1 MIKTYLVIPFLKY
14 LIRKEAFFILVPLVR
29 AAIKER
35 RNDGSDSIFHS
46 KPDGK
51 KTILALDSLRYRGDL
66 DALSQNFRV
75 LHLTQRAP
83 GWLIKG
89 FYHEFDIVNYINAPD
104 GSDKKAQYI
113 AASNFMTKFLRVFY
127 SKVSVDCVTTV
138 NFRYTED
145 HHWVKSSEK
154 NSIPHIMLYREGMVV
169 YYRTEYELF
178 RRAKRFGKFVGSHMI
193 VHNEKCKSIFL
204 DAKFV
209 SKDKISVAGA
219 LRMDS
224 LVSKVNNY
232 HKYKKIKRNKKVTLF
247 YFHPNTPMFGVDAKG
262 VTPKALLSHGP
273 KKDLSYA
280 FNAWSGRFDLFYDV
294 HEAIA
299 KLAYKY
305 RDIDFIIKPKDIMVA
320 SPQWKYYDK
329 AIEKSGINV
338 SNLEN
343 YFIEPYANVHDLI
356 FSSDVVCA
364 MNSSVVIESA
374 LIGKPI
380 ILPAFKEYRNSE
392 NFEDFHWK
400 KYLSLFDIAD
410 DKYDLERLILHR
422 LIDDDIPK
430 EVEKGRK
437 ELFYTYFDQPKEGAI
452 DKYTSIINDVVESY
466 KNID

>member
-154 NSIPHIMLYREGMVV
+154 NSIPHIILYREGLLA
-169 YYRTEYELF
+169 YYRAEYNLF
-178 RRAKRFGKFVGSHMI
+178 IRAKRFDKFIGSHII
-193 VHNEKCKSIFL
+193 VHNEKCKNIFL
-204 DAKFV
+204 KSEFV
-209 SKDKISVAGA
+209 SKNDISVAGA
-219 LRMDS
+219 LRMDK
-224 LVSKVNNY
+224 LVTRVNNVSR
-232 HKYKKIKRNKKVTLF
+232 HNKIKKNKQVTLF
-247 YFHPNTPMFGVDAKG
+247 YFHPNMPMFGVDAKG

-400 KYLSLFDIAD
+400 DDLDLFDVAD
-410 DKYDLERLILHR
+410 DKHDFERLILQR
-422 LIDDDIPK
+422 LDDDDIDMK
-430 EVEKGRK
+430 TATARN
-437 ELFYTYFDQPKEGAI
+437 ELFYKWFDQPKEGALSEYTHIINTVI
-452 DKYTSIINDVVESY
+452 DKY
-466 KNID
+466 KKG

>member
-14 LIRKEAFFILVPLVR
+14 LIRKEAFLILFSLVR
-29 AAIKER
+29 ATIKER

-75 LHLTQRAP
+75 LHLTQRGP

-89 FYHEFDIVNYINAPD
+89 FYHEFDIVKYINAPD

-113 AASNFMTKFLRVFY
+113 AASNFMTKFLKVFY

-145 HHWVKSSEK
+145 HHWVKSSEEVG
-154 NSIPHIMLYREGMVV
+154 IPHIMLYREGLLT
-169 YYRTEYELF
+169 YYRAEYNLF
-178 RRAKRFGKFVGSHMI
+178 FRAKRFDKFIGSHII

-204 DAKFV
+204 DAEIV

-232 HKYKKIKRNKKVTLF
+232 HGYKKIKRNKKVTLF
-247 YFHPNTPMFGVDAKG
+247 YFQPNMPMFGVDAKG
-262 VTPKALLSHGP
+262 VVPKGYLSRKP
-273 KKDLSYA
+273 EKDLSYA
-280 FNAWSGRFDLFYDV
+280 FEAWSGRYDLFYDV
-294 HEAIA
+294 HETII

-305 RDIDFIIKPKDIMVA
+305 KDIDFIVKPKDVMVN
-320 SPQWKYYDK
+320 SSQWKYYDM
-329 AIEKSGINV
+329 AVEKSEVDV
-338 SNLEN
+338 SSLEN
-343 YFIEPYANVHDLI
+343 YSIEPYSNVHDLI

-364 MNSSVVIESA
+364 MNSSTALESA
-374 LIGKPI
+374 FIGKPV
-380 ILPAFKEYRNSE
+380 ILPVFKEYRDSK

-400 KYLSLFDIAD
+400 DDLSLFDVAD
-410 DKYDLERLILHR
+410 DKYDFERLILQR
-422 LIDDDIPK
+422 LDDDDIDMK
-430 EVEKGRK
+430 TATARN
-437 ELFYTYFDQPKEGAI
+437 ELFYKWFDQPKEGALSEYTHIINTVI
-452 DKYTSIINDVVESY
+452 DKY
-466 KNID
+466 KKG

>member
-154 NSIPHIMLYREGMVV
+154 NSIPHIILYREGLLA
-169 YYRTEYELF
+169 YYRAEYNLF
-178 RRAKRFGKFVGSHMI
+178 IRAKRFDKFIGSHII
-193 VHNEKCKSIFL
+193 VHNEKCKNIFL
-204 DAKFV
+204 KSEFV
-209 SKDKISVAGA
+209 SKNDISVAGA
-219 LRMDS
+219 LRMDK
-224 LVSKVNNY
+224 LVTRVNNVSR
-232 HKYKKIKRNKKVTLF
+232 HNKIKKNKQVTLF
-247 YFHPNTPMFGVDAKG
+247 YFHPNMPMFGVDAKG

-374 LIGKPI
+374 LIGKPV
-380 ILPAFKEYRNSE
+380 ILPVFKEYRDSK

-400 KYLSLFDIAD
+400 DDLDLFDVAD
-410 DKYDLERLILHR
+410 DKHDFERLILQR
-422 LIDDDIPK
+422 LDDDDIDMK
-430 EVEKGRK
+430 TATARN
-437 ELFYTYFDQPKEGAI
+437 ELFYKWFDQPKEGALSEYTHIINTVI
-452 DKYTSIINDVVESY
+452 DKY
-466 KNID
+466 KKG